1 MDAYKQA
8 GVDYASLDPA
18 KILALTAARRT
29 SEHMAKRSGTV
40 FEETRGEPA
49 FVFDIGDC
57 RLAFVLECLG
67 TKSVLA
73 QQYLDASGRNHFSQI
88 GYDSV
93 AAIVNDMVC
102 VGALPLTINAYFAT
116 GASDWYDNRERF
128 EALVDGWSR
137 ACADSGAT
145 WGGGESPTLS
155 GLVAPSEIEIAGAGV
170 GRIPPGRA
178 ALAGGGICEGD
189 EILLFESSGLHANG
203 ASLARRMA
211 KELPDGLSTK
221 ISGNL
226 EFGEALLNDSVLY
239 TGVLEALY
247 ELDVDVHYLS
257 HITGHGFL
265 KLMRAD
271 RDFTYRITELP
282 AVPPVLSFMVD
293 HLGMSPREAYTTFNM
308 GAGMAAFV
316 PPGSASEVLAAC
328 RERSIPGIHAGTV
341 EAGARRVILEPLD
354 ETLVGDLYAPP
365 SATE

>member
-1 MDAYKQA
+1 MDAYKEA

-29 SEHMAKRSGTV
+29 SENMKRHSGTV

-49 FVFDIGDC
+49 FVFDVGDC
-57 RLAFVLECLG
+57 RLAVVLECLG

-73 QQYLDASGRNHFSQI
+73 QQYLDASGRNHFSPI

-102 VGALPLTINAYFAT
+102 VGALPLTLNAYFAT

-137 ACADSGAT
+137 ACNDAGAT

-155 GLVAPSEIEIAGAGV
+155 GLVTASEIEIAGSGV
-170 GRIPPGRA
+170 GRIPPGRK
-178 ALAGGGICEGD
+178 ALAGDGIREGD

-203 ASLARRMA
+203 ASLARHMA

-221 ISGNL
+221 IPGGA

-239 TGVLEALY
+239 VGLLEALY

-282 AVPPVLSFMVD
+282 EVPHVLSFMQD
-293 HLGMSPREAYTTFNM
+293 HLGMSNREAYTTFNM

-316 PPGSASEVLAAC
+316 PPGNADKILAAC
-328 RERSIPGIHAGTV
+328 SERSLRGIRAGTV
-341 EAGARRVILEPLD
+341 ESGPRQVILEPVG

-365 SATE
+365 SASE